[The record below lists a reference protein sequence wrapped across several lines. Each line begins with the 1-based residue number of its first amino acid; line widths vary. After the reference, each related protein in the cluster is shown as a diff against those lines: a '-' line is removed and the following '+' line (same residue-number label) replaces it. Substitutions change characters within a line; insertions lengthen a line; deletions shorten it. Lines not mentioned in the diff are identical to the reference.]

1 MSIDFSALDSIPAQ
15 PEVNPGGAMY
25 RLNREKQE
33 RDSYRQMCATYQRNI
48 QRAGTLR
55 TDITKGIQ
63 NGEDPLALLL
73 KAVECISLMTGDT
86 AMYTQSKEDLLAVY
100 GWGLGVPE
108 AIEHQLE
115 DARERLAMLER
126 PELQEAP
133 EDTQK
138 RIQRAIEAHRE
149 LIKKLGHTTPPYREC
164 TNPQTV
170 MRQKHTP

>member
-1 MSIDFSALDSIPAQ
+1 MSIDFRALDSIPAQ

-33 RDSYRQMCATYQRNI
+33 RDSYRQMCATYQQNI

-86 AMYTQSKEDLLAVY
+86 AIYAKSKEDLLAVY
-100 GWGLGVPE
+100 GWEP
-108 AIEHQLE
+108 
-115 DARERLAMLER
+115 D
-126 PELQEAP
+126 
-133 EDTQK
+133 
-138 RIQRAIEAHRE
+138 
-149 LIKKLGHTTPPYREC
+149 
-164 TNPQTV
+164 QT
-170 MRQKHTP
+170 